1 VRYQHLS
8 IWQIAAILFWVR
20 LGGSILKRY
29 GIYKKGELSFEEVLR
44 DVKNASD
51 PQMAGGIGVFIGI
64 VRGRS
69 LDGNLVTG
77 MEIDSYEEGAESA
90 LSRICSELA
99 ARQGIA
105 DVRIYHIVGQ
115 FEPGDDLVYVVVS
128 GAHRNEIFSVLRD
141 AVERYKHEAPF
152 FKKEYLVDSKTGE
165 SITRWVEDYT
175 LKQGDG

>member
-1 VRYQHLS
+1 MSIFILS
-8 IWQIAAILFWVR
+8 GAR
-20 LGGSILKRY
+20 LGDLLLKRY

-44 DVKNASD
+44 DLRNASEFR
-51 PQMAGGIGVFIGI
+51 MAGGIGIFIGI

-69 LDGNLVTG
+69 LEGHSVTRL
-77 MEIDSYEEGAESA
+77 EVDSYEEGAESA

-99 ARQGIA
+99 AKQGIV

-128 GAHRNEIFSVLRD
+128 GAHRNDIFKVLRE

-152 FKKEYLVDSKTGE
+152 FKKEYLIDKKTGE
-165 SITRWVEDYT
+165 AITRWVEEFAPS
-175 LKQGDG
+175 KDGK